1 MGSGFPFTMAKNDP
15 PENNDAEQEHPHS
28 LVPMSSPF
36 DATRGIR
43 AYRRGPTIVYTVR
56 GEPDE
61 VMELIGELK
70 GRGVRE
76 IGAFVFHQ
84 ADDQESEEPSAAD
97 AEVFP
102 GPDEE

>member
-1 MGSGFPFTMAKNDP
+1 MGSGFPITMAKNVP

-28 LVPMSSPF
+28 LVPTYLPF
-36 DATRGIR
+36 DAVRGIR

-61 VMELIGELK
+61 VLALIGELK

-76 IGAFVFHQ
+76 IGALVFHHS
-84 ADDQESEEPSAAD
+84 DDQEPEEPPAAD
-97 AEVFP
+97 AEVLP
-102 GPDEE
+102 GPDDE